1 MGWNGLGST
10 AELRRAILIAM
21 GLVACSNRAVGP
33 DDAAEDGDGEGGSS
47 EGGSTDGEGGD
58 DEVDDGD
65 DGDDGAELDSGPI
78 STTGPASTTGEPN
91 GCEPGYGYYPVQIEK
106 VGESCPPCDAGSA
119 CATAAEQ
126 LALADGFC
134 DPRAFEVSCGPE
146 LLEDGMCAYI
156 VSVGESGACQDGVG
170 RPFVVDGT
178 MRVAPVQ
185 ARDDW
190 GCVLRPDLAD
200 LDDRVRAELGKE
212 WRDVALAEHASIASF
227 ARFVLDLLAVGAPGD
242 LVASA
247 QRALADEI
255 VHARLAFGLAS
266 AYLGVDVG
274 PGPLAVDGAL
284 PTPTLASIV
293 RAAIVEGCIGETIG
307 AARADHAR
315 RTCTD
320 PAVHRVLTVISR
332 DEQRHAELAW
342 RFVAWALG
350 RDPSLHSDVEATF
363 ARALADLERN
373 GPLPPVLA
381 DDLERR
387 AHGISSARERVR
399 LLRTVV
405 ADVLAPCARALLD
418 PNAAA
423 A

>member
-33 DDAAEDGDGEGGSS
+33 DDAAEGEGES
-47 EGGSTDGEGGD
+47 EGGSTGGQ
-58 DEVDDGD
+58 VDDGAV
-65 DGDDGAELDSGPI
+65 DGATEGNDGSVVDSGPI
-78 STTGPASTTGEPN
+78 GTTGPVSTTGEPD
-91 GCEPGYGYYPVQIEK
+91 GCDPGWGQYPVQVASE
-106 VGESCPPCDAGSA
+106 GGACPPCDTGSA
-119 CATAAEQ
+119 CALAAEQ
-126 LALADGFC
+126 LADADGFC
-134 DPRAFEVSCGPE
+134 DPNAYGVSCGPE

-156 VSVGESGACQDGVG
+156 VSVDDNGGCNNEEEEG
-170 RPFVVDGT
+170 RPFVVDGVS
-178 MRVAPVQ
+178 RVAPAQ

-190 GCVLRPDLAD
+190 SCVLKPDLSD
-200 LDDRVRAELGKE
+200 LDDRVRTELGE
-212 WRDVALAEHASIASF
+212 AWRGVALAEHASIASF
-227 ARFVLDLLAVGAPGD
+227 ARFVLDLLAVGAPAD

-274 PGPLAVDGAL
+274 PGPLAVEGAL
-284 PTPTLASIV
+284 PAAPTLASIV
-293 RAAIVEGCIGETIG
+293 RAAIEEGCIGETIS
-307 AARADHAR
+307 AARVDHAR
-315 RTCTD
+315 RMCTD
-320 PAVHRVLTVISR
+320 PAVQRVLTVISR

-350 RDPSLHSDVEATF
+350 RDPSLHADVEATF
-363 ARALADLERN
+363 GDALAGLGRTR
-373 GPLPPVLA
+373 PLPPVLA
-381 DDLERR
+381 HDLERR

-418 PNAAA
+418 GDAVAA
-423 A
+423 